1 MKTLSTTGDFIS
13 YPTNRVVGTVVDD
26 GKAKAAIDALLK
38 AGFDRQDIDILHDE
52 KDLKRLDPTGAGHGF
67 FAQFQRTLIRA
78 LDLEEFKHLT
88 HHVDDVRAGRFVIMV
103 LAKRRAQ
110 RIVAADILHRH
121 GAEFVEFYGRWAC
134 EDLPSTAQRTPEEI
148 PALFARAWN
157 ERDPNALA
165 LLFDEDAEFVNVTG
179 LCWHGRE
186 SIRKGTPARWR
197 TLVDKS
203 LLAIEEV
210 KVKLLSP
217 GIAVVHGRMTVS
229 GQAACRPCRT
239 TRTAHKYRLVRR
251 ASDRRSVANRIGPP
265 HGRHPEYGDERH
277 RGGPR
282 VRVGAISERPAVL
295 KCRLRVSLVSMR
307 SQNPMRTPP
316 MIVW

>member
-1 MKTLSTTGDFIS
+1 MKTLSRDFIS
-13 YPTNRVVGTVVDD
+13 YPTNRVVGTVLDD

-186 SIRKGTPARWR
+186 SIRKGHADA
-197 TLVDKS
+197 LESVVDKS

-229 GQAACRPCRT
+229 GQAAVDPVGQPGPRT
-239 TRTAHKYRLVRR
+239 TIVSFVVHRIVDRWQIASAHHTDVIPNTETNVIEEARVFGLGQYP
-251 ASDRRSVANRIGPP
+251 SDQLS
-265 HGRHPEYGDERH
+265 
-277 RGGPR
+277 
-282 VRVGAISERPAVL
+282 
-295 KCRLRVSLVSMR
+295 
-307 SQNPMRTPP
+307 
-316 MIVW
+316 